1 MAELLSKVGYTGFF
15 GIVWGTLL
23 LRYVLFAGAAF
34 LVVWV
39 FLGKKLAHKL
49 IQRKKPEAERIWHE
63 IKYSLITFFVFALSG
78 VFTAWSQIHGYN
90 LIYEDVSDYGT
101 AYLIFSIFALILLHD
116 TYFYWT
122 HRLMHHKLLF
132 KSFHLVHHRST
143 NPSPWAAFSFHPLEA
158 IVEAGIIPLASVLFP
173 LHQGA
178 MLVFFVYMTSLN
190 VLGHLSYELFPSWFL
205 KSKFTNW
212 HNTTTHHNM
221 HHKYF
226 NCNYSL
232 YFNFWDKIMG
242 TNHEKY
248 KETFEEVASRTPT
261 SVANPPTYQNDET
274 KESVAV

>member
-1 MAELLSKVGYTGFF
+1 MSELLSKVGYTGFF
-15 GIVWGTLL
+15 GIVWGTLFI
-23 LRYVLFAGAAF
+23 RYVLFAGGAF
-34 LVVWV
+34 LIVWI
-39 FLGKKLAHKL
+39 FLGKKLSHKL
-49 IQRKKPEAERIWHE
+49 IQGKKPESARIWHE
-63 IKYSLITFFVFALSG
+63 VKYSLITFFVFALSG
-78 VFTAWSQIHGYN
+78 IFTAWSQVNGYN
-90 LIYEDVSDYGT
+90 FIYEKVSDYGI

-122 HRLMHHKLLF
+122 HRMMHHKLLF
-132 KSFHLVHHRST
+132 KSFHLVHHKST

-205 KSKFTNW
+205 RSKFTNW

-226 NCNYSL
+226 NCNFSL

-248 KETFEEVASRTPT
+248 KETFEDVSSRSPNST
-261 SVANPPTYQNDET
+261 STGLSDPIGKTEET
-274 KESVAV
+274 AAA

>member
-1 MAELLSKVGYTGFF
+1 MEELLSKVGYTGFF
-15 GIVWGTLL
+15 GIVWGTLFI
-23 LRYVLFAGAAF
+23 RYVLFAGGAF
-34 LVVWV
+34 LIVWV
-39 FLGKKLAHKL
+39 FLSKKLSHKL
-49 IQRKKPEAERIWHE
+49 IQGKKPESERIWHE
-63 IKYSLITFFVFALSG
+63 VKYSLITFFIFALSG
-78 VFTAWSQIHGYN
+78 IFTAWSQVNGYN
-90 LIYEDVSDYGT
+90 FIYEKVSDYGI
-101 AYLIFSIFALILLHD
+101 AYLIFSIFALIFLHD

-122 HRLMHHKLLF
+122 HRMMHHKLLF
-132 KSFHLVHHRST
+132 KSFHLVHHKST

-205 KSKFTNW
+205 RSKFTNW

-232 YFNFWDKIMG
+232 YFNFWDKVMG

-248 KETFEEVASRTPT
+248 KETFEEVASRTPN
-261 SVANPPTYQNDET
+261 SKDVSYQKDGT
-274 KESVAV
+274 KETVAA